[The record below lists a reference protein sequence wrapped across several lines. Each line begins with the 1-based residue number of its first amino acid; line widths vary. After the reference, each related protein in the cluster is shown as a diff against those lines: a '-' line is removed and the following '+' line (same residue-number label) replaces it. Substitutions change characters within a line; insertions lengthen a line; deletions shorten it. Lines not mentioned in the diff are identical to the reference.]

1 MMSTPKRKQSTT
13 VDEPLR
19 PSQAETKARSNGQ
32 ASRVVDIVPHKTADE
47 PHCSTMTKETARERT
62 AGRSRPAIW
71 QRWWGR
77 LAIIWGIWTFIGLV
91 FTLQFYFAAY
101 RSSRPMPFLDAA
113 YMQMVWAYVFALATP
128 LVLWAVT
135 RMPIER
141 ENWVRNALLHIPI
154 SIVLSVVLTAL
165 GHVLIWLRWYWP
177 QGKPLTFEG
186 LARFVINNFTEAIGI
201 YMLIAL
207 TGYAFSYYRRFREGQ
222 VKTLQLEAQLSQAQL
237 HALKMQLHPHFLF
250 NTLHSISA
258 LLNKDADAARKMITR
273 LGDFLRLT
281 LENSGAQEVT
291 LRQEMEFLSCYLEIE
306 RIRFQ
311 DRLVTH
317 LDVAQQTLDA
327 KVPNLILQP
336 IVENAIRHGIAP
348 RSTQGLIEIEAK
360 QRNGR
365 LRIQVRDNGPGL
377 SAHRTS
383 ENVFKKGLGL
393 ANTET
398 RLEQLYGSAQS
409 FQLSNN
415 PEGGLVVTLE
425 IPFHRDGALNPSEI
439 P

>member
-1 MMSTPKRKQSTT
+1 MI
-13 VDEPLR
+13 E
-19 PSQAETKARSNGQ
+19 ETGQ
-32 ASRVVDIVPHKTADE
+32 EV
-47 PHCSTMTKETARERT
+47 
-62 AGRSRPAIW
+62 SRPHHVPIW
-71 QRWWGR
+71 QRRCAR
-77 LAIIWGIWTFIGLV
+77 LAIIWSIWTFIGLV
-91 FTLQFYFAAY
+91 FTLQFYFATY
-101 RSSRPMPFLDAA
+101 RSERPMPFADAA
-113 YMQMVWAYVFALATP
+113 YMQMIWAYLFALATP
-128 LVLWAVT
+128 LVLWTVT
-135 RMPIER
+135 RLPIER
-141 ENWVRNALLHIPI
+141 ENWIRNALLHIPI
-154 SIVLSVVLTAL
+154 SIVLGVLLTAL
-165 GHVLIWLRWYWP
+165 GHVLIWLRWGWP
-177 QGKPLTFEG
+177 VGKPLTFEG
-186 LARFVINNFTEAIGI
+186 ITRFVINNFSEAIGI

-207 TGYAFSYYRRFREGQ
+207 SGYAFDYYQRFREGQ
-222 VKTLQLEAQLSQAQL
+222 VRTLQLEAQLSQAQL

-258 LLNKDADAARKMITR
+258 LLNKDADAARRMITR

-306 RIRFQ
+306 RIRFR

-317 LDVAQQTLDA
+317 VDVAQHTLDA

-377 SAHRTS
+377 SAHRTF
-383 ENVFKKGLGL
+383 ENTFKKGLGL

-409 FQLSNN
+409 FNLSNN
-415 PEGGLVVTLE
+415 PEGGLIVTME
-425 IPFHRDGALNPSEI
+425 IPFHKDGVLSNHSHLA
-439 P
+439 

>member
-1 MMSTPKRKQSTT
+1 MIEETGQELTKRSP
-13 VDEPLR
+13 VSL
-19 PSQAETKARSNGQ
+19 
-32 ASRVVDIVPHKTADE
+32 
-47 PHCSTMTKETARERT
+47 
-62 AGRSRPAIW
+62 W
-71 QRWWGR
+71 QRRWAR
-77 LAIIWGIWTFIGLV
+77 LAIIWGSWTFIGVV
-91 FTLQFYFAAY
+91 FTLQFYFASY
-101 RSSRPMPFLDAA
+101 RSERPMPFVDAV
-113 YMQMVWAYVFALATP
+113 YMQMIWAYLFALATP
-128 LVLWAVT
+128 LILWTVA
-135 RMPIER
+135 RMPLER
-141 ENWVRNALLHIPI
+141 ENWVRTALLHIPI
-154 SIVLSVVLTAL
+154 SIVLGVLVTAL
-165 GHVLIWLRWYWP
+165 GRVLIWLRWGWP
-177 QGKPLTFEG
+177 YGKPLTFESIV
-186 LARFVINNFTEAIGI
+186 RFVLLNFTEAIGI

-207 TGYAFSYYRRFREGQ
+207 IVYAISYYRRFREGQ
-222 VKTLQLEAQLSQAQL
+222 VRTLQLEAQLSQAQL
-237 HALKMQLHPHFLF
+237 DALKMQLHPHFLF

-317 LDVAQQTLDA
+317 VDVAQQTLDA

-383 ENVFKKGLGL
+383 ENTFKKGLGL
-393 ANTET
+393 SNTET

-409 FQLSNN
+409 FNLSNN
-415 PEGGLVVTLE
+415 PEGGLIVTLE
-425 IPFHRDGALNPSEI
+425 IPFQTNGIAPK
-439 P
+439 